1 MPTDEVGQQNPL
13 THLASRAFDAMIA
26 QCFFCMPGRIVAF
39 DAETQLAQV
48 ECGIQRVVDGTPKTR
63 AIIPNVP
70 VHFAGDGQFYFW
82 HQITP
87 GETEGLIHFSQ
98 RAIDTWIDQGG
109 PVAPHTRRVLAKE
122 DAFFVPGVRSQPGK
136 IPGFKND
143 GAGIGNYAGDT
154 LVHLKASGDIAIE
167 APGAVTITAGGD
179 ATVDCDSAQVTAA
192 TGVTVD
198 TPEAAFTGIVKCAGL
213 QFTAKLP
220 SGSYMETD
228 SGTLELQDIGIQI
241 TNGDVVAD
249 GISLKNHT
257 HTDSQGG
264 TTSTAE

>member
-1 MPTDEVGQQNPL
+1 MATDEVGRQNPM
-13 THLASRAFDAMIA
+13 THLISRAFDAMIA

-39 DAETQLAQV
+39 DADTQIAQV

-70 VHFAGDGQFYFW
+70 VSFAGDGEFYFW

-109 PVAPHTRRVLAKE
+109 PVAPHTGRVLSKE

-143 GAGIGNYAGDT
+143 GVGLGNYAGDT
-154 LVHLKASGDIAIE
+154 FLHLKADGSVEMQSTGDATIN
-167 APGAVTITAGGD
+167 GARITADGDVITAGGVSL
-179 ATVDCDSAQVTAA
+179 ANHVHAQGADSD
-192 TGVTVD
+192 GNSEVD
-198 TPEAAFTGIVKCAGL
+198 TDAP
-213 QFTAKLP
+213 TAT
-220 SGSYMETD
+220 E
-228 SGTLELQDIGIQI
+228 
-241 TNGDVVAD
+241 
-249 GISLKNHT
+249 
-257 HTDSQGG
+257 
-264 TTSTAE
+264 